1 MKKVN
6 HFLLIIVRSTF
17 LILLPALIDLVYRL
31 LPSRISLTILSPIS
45 SCGLLNSEKLLMTI
59 SDIRKFFI

>member
-17 LILLPALIDLVYRL
+17 LILLPALIDLVYKL
-31 LPSRISLTILSPIS
+31 LPSRISLTILSPVS
-45 SCGLLNSEKLLMTI
+45 SCGPLNSEKLLMTI